1 MASRCRFPP
10 PSVEETDAC
19 VIIRDHNAH
28 LIDRRSAVHLLTRD
42 DAPASPPTS
51 PKLVELFLAT
61 GCVRSRFYYL

>member
-42 DAPASPPTS
+42 DAPRIAANIAKAGGAIS
-51 PKLVELFLAT
+51 
-61 GCVRSRFYYL
+61 CVGLCSIEVNYL